1 MSPLNNLPG
10 EKGSMV
16 SRKPLDIIQILACP
30 APFPVS
36 ARGPGL
42 LRQAQ
47 KGVDGLPTGGA
58 GVALEDVA
66 EVFANRFS
74 AFESPDP
81 RTAQH
86 FGVYGNRQ
94 GGRFGSIAMILC

>member
-16 SRKPLDIIQILACP
+16 SRKTLDIIQILARP

-47 KGVDGLPTGGA
+47 KGVDGIPIGGA
-58 GVALEDVA
+58 GVALEDVT
-66 EVFANRFS
+66 EIFVNRLS
-74 AFESPDP
+74 AFESSDP

-94 GGRFGSIAMILC
+94 SRHLSSVALILC

>member
-16 SRKPLDIIQILACP
+16 SRKTLDIIQILARP

-47 KGVDGLPTGGA
+47 KGVDGIPIGGA
-58 GVALEDVA
+58 GVALEDVTA
-66 EVFANRFS
+66 IFVNRLS
-74 AFESPDP
+74 LFESSDP
-81 RTAQH
+81 CTAQH
-86 FGVYGNRQ
+86 FRVYGNRQ

>member
-1 MSPLNNLPG
+1 MA
-10 EKGSMV
+10 
-16 SRKPLDIIQILACP
+16 SRKTLGIIQILARP
-30 APFPVS
+30 APFPIS

-47 KGVDGLPTGGA
+47 KGVDGLPIGGA
-58 GVALEDVA
+58 CVALEDVA
-66 EVFANRFS
+66 EVFVNRFS
-74 AFESPDP
+74 EFESSDP

-94 GGRFGSIAMILC
+94 GGRFGSIVMILC

>member
-16 SRKPLDIIQILACP
+16 SRKTLDIIQILARP

-47 KGVDGLPTGGA
+47 KGVDGLPTGSA

-66 EVFANRFS
+66 EVFVNRFS

-94 GGRFGSIAMILC
+94 SRHLSSVALILC